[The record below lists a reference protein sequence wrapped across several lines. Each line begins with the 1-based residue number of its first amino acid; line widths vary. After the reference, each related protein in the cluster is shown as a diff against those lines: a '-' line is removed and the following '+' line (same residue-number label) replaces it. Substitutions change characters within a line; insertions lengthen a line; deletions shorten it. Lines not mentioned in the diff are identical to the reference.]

1 MTPGTVLFDAN
12 FLFHDGTKGRKIF
25 IILNDGT
32 EGKYVTV
39 KTTSRGDRYGI
50 QHGCQPMDR
59 YPNFHLAKGSCFLEE
74 NTWIQ
79 LDNFFEF
86 DSAQM
91 MQKVISGQINR
102 IGVLSAEQ
110 TLQLLICTTHSE
122 DMSQSQE
129 ITIQRAIQQMQK

>member
-12 FLFHDGTKGRKIF
+12 FLFYDGTKGRKIF

-32 EGKYVTV
+32 EGKYVSV

-59 YPNFHLAKGSCFLEE
+59 YPNFYLVKGSCFLQE

-102 IGVLSAEQ
+102 IGVLSSEQ
-110 TLQLLICTTHSE
+110 ALQLLICTTHSE
-122 DMSQSQE
+122 DMSLSQE
-129 ITIQRAIQQMQK
+129 IIIQRAVQQMQN